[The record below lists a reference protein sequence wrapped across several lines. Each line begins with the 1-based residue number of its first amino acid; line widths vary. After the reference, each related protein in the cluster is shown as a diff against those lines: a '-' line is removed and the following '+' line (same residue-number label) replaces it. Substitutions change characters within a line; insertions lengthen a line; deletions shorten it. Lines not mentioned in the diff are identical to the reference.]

1 MHLWHK
7 RLVIVETIQMICSGI
22 KRKVDWEY
30 KQLVMAVVSVVGDD
44 DDKKKI
50 QVDRLT

>member
-7 RLVIVETIQMICSGI
+7 RLVIVKTIQMICSDI

-30 KQLVMAVVSVVGDD
+30 KQLVMAVVSVVLD

-50 QVDRLT
+50 QVDKLT